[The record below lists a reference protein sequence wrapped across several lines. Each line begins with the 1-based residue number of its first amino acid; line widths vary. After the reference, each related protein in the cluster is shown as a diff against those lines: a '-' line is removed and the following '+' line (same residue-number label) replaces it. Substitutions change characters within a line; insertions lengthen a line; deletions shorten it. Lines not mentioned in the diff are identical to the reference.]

1 VAGVIETAW
10 AEYLAWTRGAI
21 PDQYALTEARAWER
35 LQRAVIGP
43 ELDDLE
49 PAGDLEPTDDPSVWP
64 EEL

>member
-1 VAGVIETAW
+1 MAGVIETAW

-49 PAGDLEPTDDPSVWP
+49 PADDTTSDDPGAWP